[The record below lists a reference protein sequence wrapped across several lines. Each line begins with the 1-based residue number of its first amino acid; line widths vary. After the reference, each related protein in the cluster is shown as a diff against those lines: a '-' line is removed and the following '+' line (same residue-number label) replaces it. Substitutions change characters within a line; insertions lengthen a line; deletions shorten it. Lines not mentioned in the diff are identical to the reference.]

1 MTITLPDETLRT
13 AEEQATARGY
23 ASVSEYVQAL
33 VHADAKLDAALDTAF
48 EGLPDVSEAEEREAV
63 IAALRQSEED
73 VAAGRVR
80 PAEDV
85 FRDIAAKYGFALPE
99 VE

>member
-1 MTITLPDETLRT
+1 MTITLPDEVLRT
-13 AEEQATARGY
+13 AEELASAGGY

-33 VHADAKLDAALDTAF
+33 VRADAKLEAALDAAF
-48 EGLPDVSEAEEREAV
+48 DGLPEVSEAEEREAV

-85 FRDIAAKYGFALPE
+85 FRDIAAKYGFTLPE
-99 VE
+99 VG